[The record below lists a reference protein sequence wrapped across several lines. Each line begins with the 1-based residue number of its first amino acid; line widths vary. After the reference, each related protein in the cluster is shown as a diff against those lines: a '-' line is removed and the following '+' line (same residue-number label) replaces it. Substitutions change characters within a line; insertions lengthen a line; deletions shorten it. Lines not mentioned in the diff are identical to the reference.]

1 MQRRSAKGGVQV
13 GMIKSFARPMH
24 FSPLILF
31 LPSRGRACHLPVRSF
46 LAERGRARER
56 ERAREGREG
65 RGGEGGVLNAIKI
78 INNCPRSPRNE
89 TNVAIHPDVKL
100 GTF

>member
-1 MQRRSAKGGVQV
+1 MQRRSGKGGVQV

-46 LAERGRARER
+46 LAERER
-56 ERAREGREG
+56 EE
-65 RGGEGGVLNAIKI
+65 RGGGSKGGVLNAIKI

-100 GTF
+100 ETF

>member
-1 MQRRSAKGGVQV
+1 
-13 GMIKSFARPMH
+13 MIKSFARPMH

-46 LAERGRARER
+46 LAERERER
-56 ERAREGREG
+56 ED
-65 RGGEGGVLNAIKI
+65 RGGEENGGVLNAIKI

-100 GTF
+100 KTF